1 MLLPLALLSS
11 ALAGPHITS
20 VGPQVELEV
29 AGTWGRVIPTEEGWM
44 YTFSRSNDYWVAPLE
59 RSGDAWDLILDG
71 QIQLT
76 DHGDLKDHAIRICP
90 DGTYLHTASLNL
102 DEPNDSAYVYRYDG
116 DWNPIGDAVIEERE
130 PTRRHNDM
138 PLLCSSVFTGTA
150 FSGSGDAA
158 GFFRIN
164 DDLSSER
171 VAGLPREANST
182 GASMLADKD
191 RGVFE
196 FITTSVE
203 GDLIRFTF
211 DQDFNVVDQRSTPI
225 AEGGGEITYWPQ
237 SALKVGDYYVVAV
250 MSRQASWSGDDGDI
264 ILIVLGEDWND
275 LYQRVNVTN
284 NPEDNLG
291 MRPWIARKGSTLLV
305 SYDRQREHTVIEV
318 GLDLTA
324 FGLEPG
330 EDDTGWGSG
339 QPGSDGGS
347 DGSGDGSSDG
357 SGDSGE
363 AASDA
368 GGCGCAATST
378 GGGGLAFALGLLG
391 LARRRA

>member
-1 MLLPLALLSS
+1 MDVHLLAQQRLLGG
-11 ALAGPHITS
+11 APRAERRRLGPH
-20 VGPQVELEV
+20 PRW
-29 AGTWGRVIPTEEGWM
+29 A
-44 YTFSRSNDYWVAPLE
+44 D
-59 RSGDAWDLILDG
+59 
-71 QIQLT
+71 QLT

-130 PTRRHNDM
+130 PARRHNDM

-158 GFFRIN
+158 GFFRIS

-211 DQDFNVVDQRSTPI
+211 DQDFNVVDQRSTRSPR
-225 AEGGGEITYWPQ
+225 AGRSPTGP
-237 SALKVGDYYVVAV
+237 SLR
-250 MSRQASWSGDDGDI
+250 SRWATTTWS
-264 ILIVLGEDWND
+264 
-275 LYQRVNVTN
+275 R
-284 NPEDNLG
+284 
-291 MRPWIARKGSTLLV
+291 S
-305 SYDRQREHTVIEV
+305 
-318 GLDLTA
+318 
-324 FGLEPG
+324 
-330 EDDTGWGSG
+330 
-339 QPGSDGGS
+339 
-347 DGSGDGSSDG
+347 
-357 SGDSGE
+357 
-363 AASDA
+363 
-368 GGCGCAATST
+368 
-378 GGGGLAFALGLLG
+378 
-391 LARRRA
+391 